1 MRSLADLK
9 AMYENMLLN
18 GVSEKDITV
27 FIETVIENANV
38 DIVADKVTDYAYLLE
53 DYKGYDYVTSL
64 AGGGIR
70 EELVKDF
77 INCYCD
83 NGINHLTD
91 SDFENWDKLF
101 NAVFI
106 F

>member
-1 MRSLADLK
+1 MRSLTDLK
-9 AMYENMLLN
+9 AMYENMLLD

-27 FIETVIENANV
+27 FIETAIENTNT
-38 DIVADKVTDYAYLLE
+38 DIVANKVTDYAYLLE

-64 AGGGIR
+64 AGGGIL

-77 INCYCD
+77 INCYYD

>member
-1 MRSLADLK
+1 MSSLTDLK
-9 AMYENMLLN
+9 TMYESMLLV
-18 GVSEKDITV
+18 GVSEKNIIA
-27 FIETVIENANV
+27 FIETVIENANADV
-38 DIVADKVTDYAYLLE
+38 VADKVTDYAYLLE
-53 DYKGYDYVTSL
+53 DYMGYDYVTSL

-70 EELVKDF
+70 EELVNDF
-77 INCYCD
+77 IKCYYD

-101 NAVFI
+101 NAVFS

>member
-1 MRSLADLK
+1 MRSLTDLK
-9 AMYENMLLN
+9 AMYENMVLE

-27 FIETVIENANV
+27 FIETVIENADG

-53 DYKGYDYVTSL
+53 DYVTSL

-77 INCYCD
+77 INCYYD

>member
-1 MRSLADLK
+1 MRSLTDLK
-9 AMYENMLLN
+9 AMYENMVLE

-27 FIETVIENANV
+27 FIETVIENADG

-53 DYKGYDYVTSL
+53 DYVTSL

-77 INCYCD
+77 INCYQD